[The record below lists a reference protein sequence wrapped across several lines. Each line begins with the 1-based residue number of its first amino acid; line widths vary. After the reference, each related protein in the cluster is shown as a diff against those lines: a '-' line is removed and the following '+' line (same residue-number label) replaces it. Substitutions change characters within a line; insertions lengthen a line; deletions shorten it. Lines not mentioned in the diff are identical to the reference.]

1 MEESSYC
8 SNLNQSGDPMLFI
21 SNARM
26 AIAATGLVAAF
37 ATTAQADPIAGN
49 WKRPNGIIVRFSP
62 CGGAFCAS
70 PITGPNAGKSA
81 GKLSA
86 VGNGKYK
93 GTLTDLEKNKTYTGK
108 GSISGST
115 LTVSGCVLAILCRSE
130 NWIRQ

>member
-1 MEESSYC
+1 MS
-8 SNLNQSGDPMLFI
+8 FKF
-21 SNARM
+21 
-26 AIAATGLVAAF
+26 AIAAASLLAAF
-37 ATTAQADPIAGN
+37 TVTAHADPIAGN

-81 GKLSA
+81 GTLSA
-86 VGNGKYK
+86 AGDGKYK

-108 GSISGST
+108 GSISGNT

-130 NWIRQ
+130 SWVRQ